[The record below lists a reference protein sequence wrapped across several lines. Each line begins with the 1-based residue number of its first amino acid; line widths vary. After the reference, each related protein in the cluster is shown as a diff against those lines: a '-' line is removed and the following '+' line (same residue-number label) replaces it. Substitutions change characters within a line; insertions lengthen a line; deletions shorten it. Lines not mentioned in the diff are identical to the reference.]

1 MASIRTTASSATAAR
16 AAAGRSAARPGTSP
30 QQETLRKRL
39 PVVVTALVVAS
50 FVLLVRLASFQFQLP
65 PEVRSY
71 LEGLRNS
78 GYTRSL
84 QLAAARG
91 NIFDRNG
98 EVMAVNTLEY
108 QIGVSP
114 NLVTDARR
122 MAIELSSV
130 LGLDE
135 RTVFEGLTSDVPW
148 VLLAPRV
155 SAEVGQ
161 RIASLDLG
169 SSITMSP
176 IPRRSYPQGTLA
188 SQIVGFVGGDLQGY
202 YGIEGYYDSQLAG
215 RTRNQQVSN
224 IPFEVPLNNLEPD
237 RGANV
242 ILTIDRDV
250 QFIAESEL
258 LRAIS
263 ETGSQRG
270 TILVMNPRNGDIL
283 AMANYPSFDPNAYF
297 QIEDQSVLRNIAIAE
312 QYEPGSVLKVITMAA
327 ALEQGAITPDWTY
340 NDQGALEVGG
350 VTVRNW
356 DRQAH
361 GLVDAT
367 QVLVQSLNVGV
378 ATISTQ
384 MGSDSYYGMMSQFG
398 FGRLTGIDLQGEAAG
413 TMHVPGTADWSE
425 SLLGT
430 NSFGQGIA
438 VTPLQMLTSVNAI
451 ANGGLMMQP
460 SVVHQIIDG
469 DEVINTQPAALGRP
483 ISAQTAQQVTQ
494 MMVEVVNGGL
504 DNAATVPGY
513 TIAGKTGTAE
523 IPTPIGYEDAASIVT
538 FVGFLPA
545 DDPVISI
552 LVRLDRPRDYW
563 ASVVAAPVFR
573 RLAERLVVV
582 LEIPPDAIRFEL
594 AAQGG
599 SVSNIQR

>member
-1 MASIRTTASSATAAR
+1 M
-16 AAAGRSAARPGTSP
+16 SP
-30 QQETLRKRL
+30 QQETLRRRL
-39 PVVVTALVVAS
+39 PIVVTALIVAS
-50 FVLLVRLASFQFQLP
+50 FVLLIRLASFQFPLP
-65 PEVRSY
+65 PEVRSH

-122 MAIELSSV
+122 MALELSSV

-135 RTVFEGLTSDVPW
+135 RMTFEALTSDVPW

-161 RIASLDLG
+161 RIASLNLG
-169 SSITMSP
+169 GSITMSP

-188 SQIVGFVGGDLQGY
+188 SQIIGFVGGDLQGY
-202 YGIEGYYDSQLAG
+202 YGIEGYYNSQLAG
-215 RTRNQQVSN
+215 RTRSQQVSN

-237 RGANV
+237 RGANI

-250 QFIAESEL
+250 QYLAEAEL

-263 ETGSQRG
+263 ETGAQRG
-270 TILVMNPRNGDIL
+270 TILVMNPRNGDVL

-297 QIEDQSVLRNIAIAE
+297 QIEDQSVLRNIAIAD

-327 ALEQGAITPDWTY
+327 ALEQGTITPDFTY
-340 NDQGALEVGG
+340 NDQGSLSVGG
-350 VTVRNW
+350 VTIRNW
-356 DRQAH
+356 DRRAH

-367 QVLVQSLNVGV
+367 QILVQSLNVGV
-378 ATISTQ
+378 ATITTQ
-384 MGSDSYYGMMSQFG
+384 MGSDAYYGMMSQFG

-413 TMHVPGTADWSE
+413 TMHVPGTPDWSE

-438 VTPLQMLTSVNAI
+438 VTPLQMLTAVNAI

-469 DEVINTQPAALGRP
+469 DQIINTQPAALGRP
-483 ISAQTAQQVTQ
+483 ISAQTAAEVTR

-504 DNAATVPGY
+504 DNAATVRGY

-523 IPTPIGYEDAASIVT
+523 IPTPIGYEEAASIVT

-582 LEIPPDAIRFEL
+582 LEIPPDDIRYQL
-594 AAQGG
+594 ASQGG